1 MRSTLLGRSENKSG
15 AGFPVLLLARRA
27 KWILSRSGRR
37 DSVYIIFIMT
47 NSSNQVMHNGDTSY
61 LVNRTWGVQLKSD
74 RKQLILKHRSR
85 LNFMPFLTVIRPID

>member
-61 LVNRTWGVQLKSD
+61 FGKPDLGCSTQIRSKP
-74 RKQLILKHRSR
+74 ILKHRSR